1 MSNLVV
7 TIMAAGEGKRMRSP
21 LPKVLN
27 LFKKRPMLVR
37 IVQTTMALQPKKII
51 IITGK
56 HHDLIKTTLAEYID
70 ISKLLFV
77 QQVEPLGTGDAIRYC
92 LPHYE
97 VGEKVL
103 ILNGDMPLINIET
116 LTRFI
121 NKSKRN
127 NFTVLVARYENPF
140 GYGRIIYQYN
150 SFSGIVEEKDCTEAQ
165 RKIEIINSGIY
176 FVDAVILK
184 KYIPWIDNNNAQK
197 EFYLTDLVKI
207 VYNHTDIPM
216 DTYLIDEL
224 SNRCIS
230 GVNTPEELAILES
243 AL

>member
-1 MSNLVV
+1 MSNLVI

-21 LPKVLN
+21 IPKVLH
-27 LFKKRPMLVR
+27 LFKNRPMLVR
-37 IVQTTMALQPKKII
+37 IVKTTQLLKPKKII

-56 HHDLIKTTLAEYID
+56 HDELIKTTLSEYLD
-70 ISKLLFV
+70 ISKLIFV

-92 LPHYE
+92 FPNYE

-103 ILNGDMPLINIET
+103 ILNGDMPLIDLET

-121 NKSKRN
+121 RKSVRN
-127 NFTVLVARYENPF
+127 HFTVLVARYENPF
-140 GYGRIIYQYN
+140 GYGRIVYQDN
-150 SFSGIVEEKDCTEAQ
+150 TFSAIVEEKDCTEIQ

-176 FVDAVILK
+176 FLDAVILK
-184 KYIPWIDNNNAQK
+184 NYIPWIDNNNAQK
-197 EFYLTDLVKI
+197 EYYLTDIVKI
-207 VYNHTDIPM
+207 LFNHTDIPI

-224 SNRCIS
+224 SNRCIG